1 MSKYPQIPGY
11 TIKKQ
16 IGRGG
21 MANVYLAVEDN
32 LSRMVAV
39 KVFIPERFSSPRQ
52 MKRFVKE
59 AKISSRLT
67 HPNIVTVYGLGKV
80 GDLYFIVM
88 EYLGESLK
96 ERIRREGR
104 FHPEDA
110 LNILLRLGSALFYAH
125 LQGFIHRDVKPDNI
139 MFRKDGSPV
148 LVDFGIA
155 RAIETN
161 TKLTDTGGFLGTP
174 SYMSPEQC
182 LGKKLDGRSDLY
194 SLGIVFYEMLTGKTP
209 YKNPDMRTVAMMHL
223 QGEIPRL
230 PFSVRRCQTLLEK
243 MLAKK
248 TRQRIGSEREF
259 MQLIKPLL
267 SPLETRPVQVSKSR
281 RTRFPS
287 AGEATLTSAGKISMK
302 TGKTGESVQKRATR
316 VTSSSAKK
324 RKLKKKRHP
333 LLRFFLF
340 IILLIVIYFLARA
353 CGFLPLGDP
362 RFPQ

>member
-1 MSKYPQIPGY
+1 MSRYPQIPGY

-52 MKRFVKE
+52 MKRFIKE

-80 GDLYFIVM
+80 GDLYYIVM

-96 ERIRREGR
+96 EKIRREGR

-125 LQGFIHRDVKPDNI
+125 LQGFIHRDVKPDNV

-182 LGKKLDGRSDLY
+182 LGRKLDGRSDLY

-209 YKNPDMRTVAMMHL
+209 YKNPDMRTVVMMHL

-243 MLAKK
+243 LLAKRP
-248 TRQRIGSEREF
+248 RQRIGSEREF
-259 MQLIKPLL
+259 LQLIKPLL
-267 SPLETRPVQVSKSR
+267 SPLEIQAMRVKKTRRSR
-281 RTRFPS
+281 STS
-287 AGEATLTSAGKISMK
+287 DGEATLTSASKMSL
-302 TGKTGESVQKRATR
+302 ESRGTRESAQKRTTRATS
-316 VTSSSAKK
+316 TSVKK
-324 RKLKKKRHP
+324 RKVKKKRHP

-340 IILLIVIYFLARA
+340 IVLILVIYFLARA
-353 CGFLPLGDP
+353 CGFLPLGEP